1 MHLNSVE
8 YRPKGQLAVAGAA
21 TLRADAGFLDVLP
34 QPQARRQQLL
44 PGYHPSLPR
53 RLKAPGDFLLPNLPF
68 LCVLMASEV
77 TQKIAEHR
85 VAYHAVLA
93 LLEA

>member
-1 MHLNSVE
+1 MTTRSSALECPLVNGVE
-8 YRPKGQLAVAGAA
+8 YRPKGQGSRSGSSD
-21 TLRADAGFLDVLP
+21 T
-34 QPQARRQQLL
+34 ARRCRFQATWLL
-44 PGYHPSLPR
+44 PSLP
-53 RLKAPGDFLLPNLPF
+53 ASAFFLS
-68 LCVLMASEV
+68 VLMASEV